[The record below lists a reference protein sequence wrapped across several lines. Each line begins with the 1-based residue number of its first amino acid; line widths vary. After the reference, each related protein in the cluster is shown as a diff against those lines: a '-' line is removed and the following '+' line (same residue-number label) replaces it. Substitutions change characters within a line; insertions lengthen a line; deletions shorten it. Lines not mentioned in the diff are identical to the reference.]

1 MKASRVLALVGKELK
16 RFTREP
22 AVLFMAIAF
31 PLILTLAF
39 GASFGAIGGSET
51 RYPVAVVNMDSGA
64 WSSSL
69 RTALT
74 DSRVLKVQNYTDASA
89 ASSDLQ
95 QGKVMAVLIIP
106 ADFTASV
113 DSYRANPGNTAL
125 WHNTTLALS
134 VDKGSMMANAAVPPI
149 VEQVIAALV
158 TGKNAITRSPV
169 TVGAP
174 TQVESQVI
182 SQFAFMAP
190 GMFGYAA
197 IFLIMIVAQT
207 MTGERE
213 QGLLRRISVTP
224 TTIGDIFAS
233 QVFSNMIIGA
243 VQVAIVYAASSLMGF
258 RPQGGLPGI
267 ALAFL
272 LVMILTTC
280 SVGLGLIV
288 ATFARNAG
296 AATGLSFV
304 FVLPLMFLGTFVPAP
319 ENVARFVP
327 TWYVTD
333 ALTSI
338 LLRGAAVTSP
348 SILLDVLTVSV
359 ASLVIMLAGVLLYR
373 RFGKS

>member
-1 MKASRVLALVGKELK
+1 
-16 RFTREP
+16 
-22 AVLFMAIAF
+22 
-31 PLILTLAF
+31 
-39 GASFGAIGGSET
+39 
-51 RYPVAVVNMDSGA
+51 MDSGA

>member
-51 RYPVAVVNMDSGA
+51 RYPVAVVNMDSGV
-64 WSSSL
+64 WGS
-69 RTALT
+69 ALKMALIG
-74 DSRVLKVQNYTDASA
+74 SQVLNVQNYTDTSA

-95 QGKVMAVLIIP
+95 QGKVKAVLVIP

-113 DSYRANPGNTAL
+113 DSYRANPGNPEQ
-125 WHNTTLALS
+125 WHNTTLPLS
-134 VDKGSMMANAAVPPI
+134 VDKGSMIANAAVPPI
-149 VEQVIAALV
+149 VEQVISALV
-158 TGKNAITRSPV
+158 TGKSVATRSPV

-197 IFLIMIVAQT
+197 IFLLMIVAQA

-243 VQVAIVYAASSLMGF
+243 VQVAIVYAASFIMGF
-258 RPQGGLPGI
+258 RPQGGVPGI

-280 SVGLGLIV
+280 SVGLGLVV

-319 ENVARFVP
+319 ESIARFVP

-338 LLRGAAVTSP
+338 LLRGAPVTSP

-359 ASLVIMLAGVLLYR
+359 ASIFIMLAGVLLYR

>member
-197 IFLIMIVAQT
+197 IFLIMIVAQA

>member
-197 IFLIMIVAQT
+197 IFLIMIVAQA

-243 VQVAIVYAASSLMGF
+243 VQVAIVYAASFIMGF
-258 RPQGGLPGI
+258 RPQGGVPGI

>member
-1 MKASRVLALVGKELK
+1 MGKELK

-51 RYPVAVVNMDSGA
+51 RYPVAVVNMDTGVWGSA
-64 WSSSL
+64 L
-69 RTALT
+69 KTALT
-74 DSRVLKVQNYTDASA
+74 GSQVLNVQNYTDASA
-89 ASSDLQ
+89 AGSDLQ
-95 QGKVMAVLIIP
+95 QGRVKAVLVIP
-106 ADFTASV
+106 VDFTASV
-113 DSYRANPGNTAL
+113 DSYRANPGNSAL

-134 VDKGSMMANAAVPPI
+134 VDKGSMVANATVPPI
-149 VEQVIAALV
+149 IEQVIAALV
-158 TGKNAITRSPV
+158 TGKSITTRSPI
-169 TVGAP
+169 TIGAP

-197 IFLIMIVAQT
+197 IFLIMIVAQA

-213 QGLLRRISVTP
+213 QGILRRISVTP
-224 TTIGDIFAS
+224 TTIGDIF
-233 QVFSNMIIGA
+233 GE
-243 VQVAIVYAASSLMGF
+243 
-258 RPQGGLPGI
+258 PGGLKHDNWRRPGGNH
-267 ALAFL
+267 LRC
-272 LVMILTTC
+272 LVPD
-280 SVGLGLIV
+280 GLQ
-288 ATFARNAG
+288 
-296 AATGLSFV
+296 ATGRGAGHRHSVPAGYDTHNMQRGAWLSRSHLRQKCGSCHGISFV
-304 FVLPLMFLGTFVPAP
+304 FILPLMFLGTFVPAP
-319 ENVARFVP
+319 ENIARFVP

-338 LLRGAAVTSP
+338 LLRGAPVTSP

-359 ASLVIMLAGVLLYR
+359 ASIAIMLAGVLLYR